1 MRLNSRFF
9 AVILTLCMVTNLSLP
24 ASAAALEATYSEA
37 SYYDIATTTYS
48 RMLMFQNGVVP
59 AANSDKL
66 YGLVDVTGKVVAPF
80 QYAGMWSLG
89 GGYFKVSDTGY
100 NWGGNQGIIDS
111 TGKVVRAMSE
121 CSIYTNGDT
130 ICIESGSWEN
140 RKHECFDFSMNPVA
154 HSEEQESGST
164 PSALAGY
171 DYYWRSGNYYYVT
184 EYTDGGSRSGLLDAN
199 YNVVFPLGQYT
210 YVDVISTA
218 EGTVFLAGTEN
229 GKTLLNENKETVV
242 PAGTY
247 DSMERNRYSD
257 DFLAVTSGDKTGAI
271 SITGKVLVPLGEYD
285 EITGMNKDGY
295 IAAVS
300 YDGSPWGGELTN
312 IVSKLFKDGKEVKT
326 FNGKR
331 VATEVYYRDLAFSTT
346 GELNGMMDMNGKVI
360 LEEKYASIVGA
371 YENGAYTG
379 DLITRLDDEENW
391 RYVYGMYTADGKQ
404 IFADKYTELYHLTDG
419 KYRLNDGEHYGI
431 MSKSGTTVIPFNY
444 VDMRVH
450 TLYFIELYDGTY
462 YSIVDVNNN
471 TIVGASSEEIN
482 LFKSEAYYSLGDA
495 LDQAR
500 REAPQYDG
508 YSKNVYPICYKTAEG
523 YKTAYIDYTTGKSDG
538 EVAHRASNINAD
550 GQFVYRAENGLYGF
564 AKLSGGTEPVK
575 PEPQPEPTLPT
586 AFTDV
591 PANAYFVEPVK
602 WAVDRKI
609 TNGTSATE
617 FSPNDTCT
625 TAQILTFLYRSQGE
639 PAVSSE
645 NPFSDVKETD
655 YFCKAAIWAYENGL
669 VEGGTFGGST
679 PCTRMSTV
687 TYLYKLS
694 GEPVP
699 TTENKFTDVDSPAV
713 TWAVE
718 AGVTTGTSDTTFT
731 PEQTCTR
738 GQIVTFLY
746 RYAQ

>member
-1 MRLNSRFF
+1 MRLNRRFF
-9 AVILTLCMVTNLSLP
+9 AVILTLCMVMNLSLP
-24 ASAAALEATYSEA
+24 ASAALEATYGEA

-59 AANSDKL
+59 AADENKL
-66 YGLVDVTGKVVAPF
+66 YGLIDVTGKVVVPF

-130 ICIESGSWEN
+130 ICIDSGSWQN

-154 HSEEQESGST
+154 HNEAQESSSV

-171 DYYWRSGNYYYVT
+171 DYYWRSGKYYFVT
-184 EYTDGGSRSGLLDAN
+184 NYTDGGSQSGLLDAN

-210 YVDVISTA
+210 YVDVITTS

-229 GKTLLNENKETVV
+229 GKTLLNEQKETIIA
-242 PAGTY
+242 AGTY

-257 DFLAVTSGDKTGAI
+257 DFLAVTSGDKVGAI

-312 IVSKLFKDGKEVKT
+312 IVSKVFKDGAEVKT
-326 FNGKR
+326 FDGKR

-431 MSKSGTTVIPFNY
+431 MSKSGATVIPFNY

-450 TLYFIELYDGTY
+450 TLYFIELYDGSY

-471 TIVGASSEEIN
+471 TIIGASSEEID

-500 REAPQYDG
+500 REAPEYDG
-508 YSKNVYPICYKTAEG
+508 YSENVYPFCYKTAEG
-523 YKTAYIDYTTGKSDG
+523 YKTAYIDYTTGKSEG
-538 EVAHRASNINAD
+538 EVAHRASNINGD
-550 GQFVYRAENGLYGF
+550 GYFAYRADNGLYGI
-564 AKLSGGTEPVK
+564 AKLGGSAEPVK
-575 PEPQPEPTLPT
+575 PVDPTPKPPVSDSTAYASTQNVSIDGTAVELQAYALRDANGNPTNYVKLRDVAKVLNGSAAQFEVSWDGAVNIVTGRSYTANGSEMFTPFSGDRSYTIPT
-586 AFTDV
+586 AVTKINGEAVDLAAIVLTDDNGGGYTYYQLRDLGRALSFNV
-591 PANAYFVEPVK
+591 GWSAERGIFVESGKP
-602 WAVDRKI
+602 
-609 TNGTSATE
+609 
-617 FSPNDTCT
+617 
-625 TAQILTFLYRSQGE
+625 Y
-639 PAVSSE
+639 
-645 NPFSDVKETD
+645 TD
-655 YFCKAAIWAYENGL
+655 A
-669 VEGGTFGGST
+669 
-679 PCTRMSTV
+679 
-687 TYLYKLS
+687 
-694 GEPVP
+694 
-699 TTENKFTDVDSPAV
+699 D
-713 TWAVE
+713 
-718 AGVTTGTSDTTFT
+718 
-731 PEQTCTR
+731 
-738 GQIVTFLY
+738 
-746 RYAQ
+746 